1 MSCLRPL
8 LLALSATLVCAPALG
23 GAETDPVEM
32 QRQLAEL
39 EWPAGAFLMGA
50 ALLPLF
56 FGWRLV
62 VLAFM
67 IGTGIGLGLVAMVV
81 AGRFIGETPGYIA
94 GGVALVVGLFL
105 GRTLHRLSR
114 ALSVAALLALLAA
127 LPGLASDSMLIT
139 VGAGAGAAVL
149 GFILGWVFARQVE
162 ALATA
167 LAGAQF
173 FAAGTYIVARSQ
185 LDHQGALIAAL
196 ITGGV
201 LFIAGLRFQLRDL
214 HSNGDREA
222 RSDGER
228 HERKGSAPRKATASE
243 TG

>member
-1 MSCLRPL
+1 MRSLILGL
-8 LLALSATLVCAPALG
+8 LVVLLGAPTLA
-23 GAETDPVEM
+23 GAEPDPIEM

-127 LPGLASDSMLIT
+127 LPGLASDSMLVT
-139 VGAGAGAAVL
+139 LGVSAAAAVL

-162 ALATA
+162 AFATA
-167 LAGAQF
+167 LAGGQF
-173 FAAGTYIVARSQ
+173 FAAGTYVVARSQ
-185 LDHQGALIAAL
+185 LEHQPALIASL
-196 ITGGV
+196 IAGGL

-214 HSNGDREA
+214 HSNSEAQRVSGGDKRDRKA
-222 RSDGER
+222 SSP
-228 HERKGSAPRKATASE
+228 RKGTASE
-243 TG
+243 PG